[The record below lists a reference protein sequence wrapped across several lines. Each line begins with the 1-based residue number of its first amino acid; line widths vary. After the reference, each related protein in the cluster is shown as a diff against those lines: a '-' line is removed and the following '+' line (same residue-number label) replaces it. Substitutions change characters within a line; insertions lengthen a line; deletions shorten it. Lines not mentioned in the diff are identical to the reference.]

1 MTHHRCDRRL
11 PKRTEG
17 FARGRSIDK
26 VLGGHVLTYRL
37 FRRDLAGKLHIQ
49 TCTFQLTDHRR
60 HIALQLLIARRQL
73 REKVD
78 AIGYALIAAEYEC
91 QPKTLATA
99 RPGGSVQLQQAVHHG

>member
-1 MTHHRCDRRL
+1 MTHHRYDRRL

-17 FARGRSIDK
+17 FAWGRTIDK
-26 VLGGHVLTYRL
+26 VMGGHALTYRL
-37 FRRDLAGKLHIQ
+37 FRRDLRGALHISTLQ
-49 TCTFQLTDHRR
+49 FSLSDHRR

-99 RPGGSVQLQQAVHHG
+99 RPGGTVQLQQAVR

>member
-1 MTHHRCDRRL
+1 MTKTHCNGRL

-17 FARGRSIDK
+17 FAWGRAIDK
-26 VLGGHVLTYRL
+26 VMGGHVLIYRL
-37 FRRDLAGKLHIQ
+37 FRRDLKGALHIE
-49 TCTFQLTDHRR
+49 TRAFSLTDHRR

-78 AIGYALIAAEYEC
+78 AIGYALIEAEYAC

-99 RPGGSVQLQQAVHHG
+99 RPGGAVQLQQAVR